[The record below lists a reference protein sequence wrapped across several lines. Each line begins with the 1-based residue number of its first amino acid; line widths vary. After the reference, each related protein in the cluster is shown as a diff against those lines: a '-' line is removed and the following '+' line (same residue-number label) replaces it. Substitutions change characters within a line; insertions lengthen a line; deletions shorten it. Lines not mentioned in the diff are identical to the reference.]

1 MKTKTIHAAIAA
13 MCVAAAL
20 PSWAADWTD
29 ANGNEYTALKYIK
42 GNGNGSSTG
51 GPRII
56 TDIRPAGT
64 DAVKLKFMPTTVSGS
79 ECLFC
84 TRNSKTGSNVQTDAF
99 SGFRI
104 GSKIR
109 IDRFHSTRYTT
120 CNTTTLAANSEYA
133 LIADFNKG
141 DVVGSA
147 EDSAVSINGVYQVL
161 SPQGRSDGKLGYS
174 AYTPAGNLMLFA
186 SHLSGSSLSASSAYD
201 NSGSYYLY
209 YFQLYSSSG
218 VLTHNLMPAKNSSNV
233 AGLYDTVGR
242 KFYAPVAGS
251 ASGSDAFASAARTV
265 TGSGKKWTGL
275 GSDNKM
281 STGANWEG
289 GVAPA
294 AGDDLDFTLAPPF
307 AEINADIP
315 GVTFGK
321 MWIDDGEIPTFTGS
335 MTISAINLP
344 MKVADNPAIT
354 IVAGNYTWSGG
365 AAANWGDAGIWS
377 YEGSAVTWANDN
389 NAIFNTA
396 ATATLDRDV
405 VSMGVAFNA
414 DVSIVSNNVAHTLVV
429 PTAFVASGKTAT
441 IDVPTVSAL
450 EKTGAGTLV
459 LSQDRTSDTVLTE
472 GTLELAGTAS
482 LDCPG
487 FTLGTDP
494 AKPVTLRVGA
504 DATLANIP
512 SRWVV
517 GNVVG
522 VTSTVYKAG
531 GNWSVD
537 HFTLGNASGAV
548 MTLHNEG
555 GDLLST
561 NYFYIGNNGAALSTL
576 TVGGGTV
583 GCTTP
588 SSQRVFIG
596 YFNEGVLTVTNTG
609 VFTVDKSLFVA
620 NRANGTVNISD
631 GGRVVSGGDIVFGF
645 RSATAIGIV
654 NLGRGGVLEANSAYL
669 YTAGGS
675 ATVNFD
681 GGTFKWKGDTTW
693 LSASAVGEIFPPNG
707 SVKAVDV
714 TVSANGGTIDNGG
727 ILIRIPRTITGAG
740 GMTFSG
746 AGTTLIS
753 ANQEYL
759 GTTTVSNGTT
769 LVVSGIA
776 LAGPLALDAGSGLDV
791 TNYAGAAAV
800 SATSLMLPSSGTV
813 ALTLNG
819 GAFPEGAYT
828 ICSAAGVTAAD
839 GAKFSITTADGLPSN
854 WSVSGSTLVLSVGN
868 VAGNTWTGG
877 ANDGKM
883 STGGNWLDGS
893 APVDGDDIDFSSVS
907 ASATIIADIANSTF
921 GTVTMGEG
929 VITFTNAIA
938 ATNFTD
944 TSKISVGADSTVMVV
959 GDLVFT
965 ESGNEYIC
973 YTVAAGGRFVV
984 TGDIVAAEGKGVY
997 LYPSMTTS
1005 IAGTIAAKG
1014 LVNNAAAQC
1023 FLLAPSGN
1031 HINWEVGEDG
1041 ITGSYSYYVSP
1052 GANSSAK
1059 IVAATNFTIAATIDN
1074 RKTLVL
1080 NTTGTDGVPHTITV
1094 GDGTTGLIDDSGYVE
1109 TTGAGRVLFNSVST
1123 FGGGLAVKGTSTLAV
1138 NPGCRPGN
1146 AHVHLYEGTTL
1157 EVTQAGTVALPGYL
1171 TFDSGT
1177 TLKLASSGSAVGAI
1191 TTAGGAISVSG
1202 EGTTALVVTG
1212 EPLAAGEYPILTPSS
1227 AMSENAVTRFAL
1239 DATAVKGANDAWLAG
1254 SNALTMNIGDRSQL
1268 PAGVWVGGID
1278 GNFSTAAN
1286 WKNGI
1291 VPSAG
1296 TALDFSSVAS
1306 ARTIN
1311 VDVENAVFGAVAI
1324 GEGAI
1329 TFTGSITAT
1338 SFSDTAKIAVGE
1350 NSTVTLDNDLELYRA
1365 SGGNIYIIET
1375 VASGGVFAVTGDII
1389 AKSGNKGTVMP
1400 CNTESMY
1407 GTISAR
1413 GLVNNSAEID
1423 KFSFTRGYEN
1433 STARWAIGDH
1443 GITGTARYCI
1453 GNANGVTA
1461 NVRAEADF
1469 TLSAGLVIFRPLTLD
1484 TTGSDGVAH
1493 TITLGTNTLSVSG
1506 GLFGA
1511 NTAGMA
1517 IVAGTGKV
1525 VVNYDVDDLS
1535 PYATSLTNPFV
1546 VTNTATLAFMSGADV
1561 GTEMVTVNG
1570 DATLE
1575 IAESG
1580 TVTFN
1585 GGLTLDDGAT
1595 LAFNF
1600 TNRATLPVLAV
1611 AAGTTFAANGAVT
1624 VKVSGVRPKGG
1635 ENILT
1640 SCGGFD
1646 AAGVSVSLAADAPK
1660 WVKGLSVNSDGNL
1673 VLDVKRGGMVLVVK

>member
-1 MKTKTIHAAIAA
+1 MNETNKARRIVGCALKCLLVGLTAF
-13 MCVAAAL
+13 VAATAAR
-20 PSWAADWTD
+20 AADWTD
-29 ANGNEYTALKYIK
+29 ANGNEYTALEYIK
-42 GNGNGSSTG
+42 GTA
-51 GPRII
+51 GPCVI
-56 TDIRPAGT
+56 TDFKLAGT
-64 DAVKLKFMPTTVSGS
+64 DTVKFRFQPTSVSSQFENIFCSRGSGNANSITCFRNYKKLAVDRPTRRT
-79 ECLFC
+79 
-84 TRNSKTGSNVQTDAF
+84 TGDAF
-99 SGFRI
+99 EI
-104 GSKIR
+104 NNDYTVT
-109 IDRFHSTRYTT
+109 IDLSVG
-120 CNTTTLAANSEYA
+120 TTTTGAVTVNGIGQTLSGTLGTSSYEAGSCLVLFAAHTA
-133 LIADFNKG
+133 G
-141 DVVGSA
+141 TG
-147 EDSAVSINGVYQVL
+147 L
-161 SPQGRSDGKLGYS
+161 SPSSSFSYK
-174 AYTPAGNLMLFA
+174 
-186 SHLSGSSLSASSAYD
+186 GSSYF
-201 NSGSYYLY
+201 Y
-209 YFQLYSSSG
+209 YFQVYSSAG
-218 VLTHNLMPAKNSSNV
+218 VLVHNLMPAQNSSGT
-233 AGLYDTVGR
+233 AGFYDTVGR
-242 KFYAPVAGS
+242 KFYGPH
-251 ASGSDAFASAARTV
+251 SGTFTSAARGV

-275 GSDNKM
+275 GGDNKM

-289 GVAPA
+289 GVAPT
-294 AGDDLDFTLAPPF
+294 AGDDLDFTLAPPL
-307 AEINADIP
+307 AEINADIS

-321 MWIDDGEIPTFTGS
+321 LWIDDGDLPTFTGS
-335 MTISAINLP
+335 MTVSVVNLP
-344 MKVADNPAIT
+344 AKVADIPAIT
-354 IVAGNYTWSGG
+354 VSVGDYTWNGG
-365 AAANWGDAGIWS
+365 ASANWGNAGIWIYDS
-377 YEGSAVTWANDN
+377 GAATWAGNN

-396 ATATLDRDV
+396 ATATLDSDV
-405 VSMGVAFNA
+405 KAADIVFNA
-414 DVSIVSNNVAHTLVV
+414 AATITTNAAAHALTVSSISVGSGVS
-429 PTAFVASGKTAT
+429 AT
-441 IDVPTVSAL
+441 IDAPIASAL

-459 LSQDRTSDTVLTE
+459 LSQDRTNNTVLTE
-472 GTLELAGTAS
+472 GTLKLVGTAS
-482 LDCPG
+482 LDWSG

-512 SRWVV
+512 SVWAV
-517 GNVVG
+517 GNVAG

-531 GNWSVD
+531 GNWSLD
-537 HFTLGNASGAV
+537 HFTLGDASGAV
-548 MTLHNEG
+548 TTLHNDG
-555 GDLLST
+555 GDLLSA
-561 NYFYIGNNGAALSTL
+561 NYFFIGNDGAALSTL

-631 GGRVVSGGDIVFGF
+631 GGRVTMSGDVVFGF

-693 LSASAVGEIFPPNG
+693 LSASVVGQIFRPNG
-707 SVKAVDV
+707 SANAVDV
-714 TVSANGGTIDNGG
+714 TISANGGTIDNSGAV
-727 ILIRIPRTITGAG
+727 IRIPRTMTGVG
-740 GMTFSG
+740 GLTFIG

-753 ANQEYL
+753 ADQSYL

-769 LVVSGIA
+769 LAVSGIS

-819 GAFPEGAYT
+819 GAFTEGAYS
-828 ICSAAGVTAAD
+828 ICTATGVTAAD
-839 GAKFSITTADGLPSN
+839 GAKFAFTTADGLPSN

-893 APVDGDDIDFSSVS
+893 APVDGEDVDFSGVS
-907 ASATIIADIANSTF
+907 ASTTIIADIANATF
-921 GTVTMGEG
+921 GTVTMGDG
-929 VITFTNAIA
+929 VITFTNVIA

-944 TSKISVGADSTVMVV
+944 TSKISVGADSTVTVV
-959 GDLVFT
+959 GDL
-965 ESGNEYIC
+965 EISGETSRSIV
-973 YTVAAGGRFVV
+973 YTIAAGGRFVV
-984 TGDIVAAEGKGVY
+984 TGDIIATEGFSGSD
-997 LYPSMTTS
+997 LYPSATIS
-1005 IAGTIAAKG
+1005 CPGTFVARG
-1014 LVNNAAAQC
+1014 LANRGTGGRSFRLYNNG
-1023 FLLAPSGN
+1023 SGS
-1031 HINWEVGEDG
+1031 HVTWVIGGHG
-1041 ITGSYSYYVSP
+1041 ISSRGSP
-1052 GANSSAK
+1052 GATGAAGFWCFNYGNSSAT
-1059 IVAATNFTIAATIDN
+1059 IIADADFTIAAWLTN
-1074 RKTLVL
+1074 REKLIL
-1080 NTTGTDGVPHTITV
+1080 DTTGPDGTPHTITV
-1094 GDGTTGLIDDSGYVE
+1094 GDGTTGLLDNDGLLE
-1109 TTGAGRVLFNSVST
+1109 TTGAGKVLFNCVST
-1123 FGGGLAVKGTSTLAV
+1123 FSGGLAVKGSSTLAV
-1138 NPGCRPGN
+1138 NPGCTPGN
-1146 AHVHLYEGTTL
+1146 YHVHLYEGTTL

-1191 TTAGGAISVSG
+1191 TTAGGTISVSG

-1227 AMSENAVTRFAL
+1227 AMSENVVTRFAL

-1296 TALDFSSVAS
+1296 TALDFSSVRF

-1311 VDVENAVFGAVAI
+1311 VDVENAVFGAVTM
-1324 GEGAI
+1324 GTGVI
-1329 TFTGSITAT
+1329 TFTGAIVAT
-1338 SFSDTAKIAVGE
+1338 SFSDTTKIAVGE

-1365 SGGNIYIIET
+1365 SGGNIYITET
-1375 VASGGVFAVTGDII
+1375 VAAGGVFVVTGDII

-1400 CNTESMY
+1400 CNTESIDGM
-1407 GTISAR
+1407 ISAR
-1413 GLVNNSAEID
+1413 GLVNNSAEND
-1423 KFSFTRGYEN
+1423 RFSFTRGYVN
-1433 STARWAIGDH
+1433 STARWAVGDH
-1443 GITGTARYCI
+1443 GISGTARYCI
-1453 GNANGVTA
+1453 GNADGVTA
-1461 NVRAEADF
+1461 YVRAETDF
-1469 TLSAGLVIFRPLTLD
+1469 IVPGRIVIFRPLTFD

-1493 TITLGTNTLSVSG
+1493 TITLGTNTLSASG

-1511 NTAGMA
+1511 NTAGKA

-1600 TNRATLPVLAV
+1600 TNRATSPVLAV
-1611 AAGTTFAANGAVT
+1611 AAGKTFTANGAVT